1 MEKLNEKETLFLRI
15 YRRMLIISKHISYE
29 TMYGLLDLLA
39 DIRIHHK
46 LYNKNEKAILQYKN
60 AYEGKTCFVIGNG
73 PSLKISDLERIKKA
87 GYVCFASNKIYKC
100 FDQTDWRPD
109 FYACTDTMV
118 FTQNW
123 EEIFKEV
130 NCVKF
135 LSYLFKWHID
145 YGKWKKEDYLI
156 IRYNVKYSKKVFPE
170 DVIRMSSGGSVTYVL
185 IVLAWMMGFKTIYLI
200 GCDHTYKF
208 YETLQQKAGVT
219 ETTETVQGDYFVK
232 DYMKAGEKMCIGD
245 MSKVEGGYRKAKEH
259 IEKNGG
265 HIYNATRGGVLEVF
279 ERKDLDEIL
288 RGANYE
294 LDETQS

>member
-1 MEKLNEKETLFLRI
+1 MEKTNEKETFLFRVR
-15 YRRMLIISKHISYE
+15 RRMIIIRKHVSYK
-29 TMYGLLDLLA
+29 TMHRLLDFFA
-39 DIRIHHK
+39 DIRIDRER
-46 LYNKNEKAILQYKN
+46 YNENEKAILQYKN
-60 AYEGKTCFVIGNG
+60 AYEGQACFVIGNG

-123 EEIFKEV
+123 EEIFQEV

-135 LSYLFKWHID
+135 LSYLFQWHIS
-145 YGKWKKEDYLI
+145 YEEWKKKDHLI
-156 IRYNVKYSKKVFPE
+156 IRYNVKYLTEEFPE
-170 DVIRMSSGGSVTYVL
+170 DVIRMASGGSVTYVL
-185 IVLAWMMGFKTIYLI
+185 IALAWMMGFKTIYLI

-208 YETLQQKAGVT
+208 YETLHKKAGVT

-232 DYMKAGEKMCIGD
+232 DYMKVGEKMCIGD
-245 MSKVEGGYRKAKEH
+245 MDRVERGYKMAKEH
-259 IEKNGG
+259 IEKSGG

-279 ERKDLDEIL
+279 ERKDLDKVL
-288 RGANYE
+288 GGM
-294 LDETQS
+294 